1 MKMLQK
7 KRYSV
12 SKIVRV
18 QNEISKINDLE
29 FLNNQQLAGPFTSW
43 DEIEVF
49 MWSTNKNKENGRM
62 YSVITYARV
71 TSLKSKPIP
80 NFFPLKA
87 NSKHF
92 TTEAYV
98 TRIQYLDGTR
108 NVILLS
114 IGGFNVLGKVQ
125 SNFVLTDCV

>member
-7 KRYSV
+7 KKYSV

-49 MWSTNKNKENGRM
+49 M
-62 YSVITYARV
+62 
-71 TSLKSKPIP
+71 
-80 NFFPLKA
+80 
-87 NSKHF
+87 
-92 TTEAYV
+92 
-98 TRIQYLDGTR
+98 
-108 NVILLS
+108 
-114 IGGFNVLGKVQ
+114 
-125 SNFVLTDCV
+125 